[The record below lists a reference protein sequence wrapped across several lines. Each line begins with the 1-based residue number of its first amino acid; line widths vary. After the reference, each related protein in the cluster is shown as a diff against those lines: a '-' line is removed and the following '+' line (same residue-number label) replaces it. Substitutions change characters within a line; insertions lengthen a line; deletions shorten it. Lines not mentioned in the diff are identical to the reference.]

1 MFCSSFARTQT
12 FVPPSRSA
20 LLHRPWVVR
29 PRAPPMAVAGDEG
42 LDDALGLVV
51 ARKTNVQKRTLDQ
64 HDEKIICL
72 EEVERL
78 KG

>member
-1 MFCSSFARTQT
+1 
-12 FVPPSRSA
+12 
-20 LLHRPWVVR
+20 
-29 PRAPPMAVAGDEG
+29 MAEFAGDEGLEG

-64 HDEKIICL
+64 HDEKIILLL
-72 EEVERL
+72 EEVEL